1 MDSKRFNTPLGR
13 VFDVFNVIFL
23 GLIALVMIL
32 PFLYILAGSF
42 ATETEL
48 TARSFFIWPNEFS
61 VEAYRYTFSTPTFLR
76 SLFVTVGVTVVGTMI
91 QLFATLT
98 MAYPLSR
105 TDMPGR
111 KFFLNMVIFCMLFS
125 GGMIP
130 TFLVV
135 KNLKLLDSYWALIL
149 PIAVSPFNLLI
160 IKNFFQELPKEL
172 EEAARIDG
180 CSDIGVFAK
189 IILPLSKPTIATFTL
204 FYAVG
209 IWNDFMSGLL
219 YISDNKK
226 WPIQLLLR
234 QITMSSSGA
243 NALGTM
249 DMNYTPPEQGI
260 KFAVIVIAT
269 VPILLFYP
277 FLQKHFA
284 KGLLVGSVKG

>member
-13 VFDVFNVIFL
+13 VFDVFFL
-23 GLIALVMIL
+23 GVVALIMIL

-42 ATETEL
+42 ATEAEL

-61 VEAYRYTFSTPTFLR
+61 LEAYRYTFSTPTFLR

-91 QLFATLT
+91 QLFTTLT

-111 KFFLNMVIFCMLFS
+111 RFFLNMVIFCMLFS

-180 CSDIGVFAK
+180 SSDIGVFVK

-219 YISDNKK
+219 YISDNRK